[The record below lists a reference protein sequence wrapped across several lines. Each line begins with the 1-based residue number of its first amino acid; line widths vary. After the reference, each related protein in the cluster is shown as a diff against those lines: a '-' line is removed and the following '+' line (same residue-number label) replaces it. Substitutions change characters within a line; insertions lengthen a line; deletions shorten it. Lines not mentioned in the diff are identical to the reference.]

1 MATRPNPP
9 KRGSTS
15 SSRPRWYDL
24 MVIGIGAAFL
34 VALAV
39 ASFIVHDVVRQTVAT
54 GGGFALDRF
63 NAQPTQPGPGTPQPA
78 ATPTLV
84 PLEAEPPP
92 WTGNSRVTVLLMGLD
107 YRDWLAGSGAPRT
120 DTMMLVTIDPL
131 TMQAGM
137 LSIPRDLWVEIPGFG
152 FNRINTAYTY
162 GESNRLPGGGPGLAV
177 KTVESVI
184 GVPIQYYAV
193 IDFSAFE
200 RMIDEI
206 GGVDVLVTERIKI
219 SPIGQTSLW
228 LEPKPHH
235 LDGAQTLAYAR
246 VRKGAG
252 DDFGRAQRQQQVAL
266 AIIDRVVGFNMVPTL
281 ISKAPRLY
289 QEISNGI
296 RTNMSLQDMV
306 SLGWLA
312 VHVPKTDI
320 TNGVISPPK
329 MVGFY
334 TRPDG
339 AQVLRPVPDQIR
351 QLRDQI
357 FVNSSA
363 IGPSVGPIESASRP

>member
-1 MATRPNPP
+1 MSTQPSPARRSPSP
-9 KRGSTS
+9 KPQ
-15 SSRPRWYDL
+15 PRWYDV
-24 MVIGIGAAFL
+24 MVVGLGVAFF

-39 ASFIVHDVVRQTVAT
+39 AAYIVHDVVRQTVAT

-63 NAQPTQPGPGTPQPA
+63 NAQPTQPLPGSTQPVP
-78 ATPTLV
+78 TPTLV
-84 PLEAEPPP
+84 PLEATAPP
-92 WTGNSRVTVLLMGLD
+92 WTGNSRVTVLVMGLD

-120 DTMMLVTIDPL
+120 DTMMLVSIDPL
-131 TMQAGM
+131 TLKAGM

-206 GGVDVLVTERIKI
+206 GGVDVLVTDRIKI
-219 SPIGQTSLW
+219 SPIGQMSIW
-228 LEPKPHH
+228 LEPKAYH

-281 ISKAPRLY
+281 ITRAPRLY
-289 QEISNGI
+289 QEISSGI

-312 VHVPKTDI
+312 VHIPRSDI
-320 TNGVISPPK
+320 ANGVIAPPK

-351 QLRDQI
+351 VLRDQI

-363 IGPSVGPIESASRP
+363 LGPSVTPIEGASQP

>member
-1 MATRPNPP
+1 MSTRPTPSHKGP
-9 KRGSTS
+9 KTK
-15 SSRPRWYDL
+15 PVWYDL
-24 MVIGIGAAFL
+24 ALVGLGIAFL
-34 VALAV
+34 AALAV
-39 ASFIVHDVVRQTVAT
+39 AGYIVHDVVRQTVAT
-54 GGGFALDRF
+54 GGGFALNRF
-63 NAQPTQPGPGTPQPA
+63 NAQPTEPGPGATQVPP
-78 ATPTLV
+78 TPTLV
-84 PLEAEPPP
+84 PLEATAPP
-92 WTGNSRVTVLLMGLD
+92 WTGNSRVTILLMGLD
-107 YRDWLAGSGAPRT
+107 YRDWVAGSGAPRT
-120 DTMMLVTIDPL
+120 DTMMLVTFDPL
-131 TMQAGM
+131 TMTAGM

-219 SPIGQTSLW
+219 SPIGQMSIW

-246 VRKGAG
+246 VRKNAG

-266 AIIDRVVGFNMVPTL
+266 AILDRVVGFDMVPTL

-289 QEISNGI
+289 QEVSSGV
-296 RTNMSLQDMV
+296 RTNMTLQDMV

-312 VHVPKTDI
+312 VHIPKDDI
-320 TNGVISPPK
+320 TSGVISPPK

-351 QLRDQI
+351 LLRDQI
-357 FVNSSA
+357 FVDSSA
-363 IGPSVGPIESASRP
+363 IGPSVAPIESASQP

>member
-1 MATRPNPP
+1 MATQPSPPRPTTGTKSHP
-9 KRGSTS
+9 K
-15 SSRPRWYDL
+15 WYDL
-24 MVIGIGAAFL
+24 MVVGIGAAFV

-39 ASFIVHDVVRQTVAT
+39 AAYIVHDVVRQTVAT
-54 GGGFALDRF
+54 GGGFVLDRF
-63 NAQPTQPGPGTPQPA
+63 NAQPTQPGPGPTQPVP
-78 ATPTLV
+78 TPTLV
-84 PLEAEPPP
+84 PLEATAPP
-92 WTGNSRVTVLLMGLD
+92 WTGNSRVTILLMGLD
-107 YRDWLAGSGAPRT
+107 YRDWLAGIGAPRT
-120 DTMMLVTIDPL
+120 DTMMLITIDPL

-152 FNRINTAYTY
+152 FNRINTAYPF
-162 GESNRLPGGGPGLAV
+162 GKSNQLPGGGPGLAV

-184 GVPIQYYAV
+184 GVPVQYYAV

-206 GGVDVLVTERIKI
+206 GGVDVLVKERIKI

-266 AIIDRVVGFNMVPTL
+266 AILDRVVGFNMVPTL

-289 QEISNGI
+289 QEISSGI

-312 VHVPKTDI
+312 VHIPQSDI
-320 TNGVISPPK
+320 SSGVISPPG

-351 QLRDQI
+351 VLRDKI
-357 FVNSSA
+357 FVDSNA
-363 IGPSVGPIESASRP
+363 IGPSVGPVEGAGQP

>member
-1 MATRPNPP
+1 VATQPSKSP
-9 KRGSTS
+9 T
-15 SSRPRWYDL
+15 PRTVFDL
-24 MVIGIGAAFL
+24 VVLGLGLAFV

-39 ASFIVHDVVRQTVAT
+39 AAYIVHDVVRQTVAT
-54 GGGFALDRF
+54 GGQFALDQF
-63 NAQPTQPGPGTPQPA
+63 NPQPTQPGVGPTQVLP
-78 ATPTLV
+78 TPTLV
-84 PLEAEPPP
+84 PLASTPQP
-92 WTGNSRVTVLLMGLD
+92 WSGNSRVTVLLMGLD
-107 YRDWLAGSGAPRT
+107 YRDWVAGSGAPRT
-120 DTMMLVTIDPL
+120 DTMMLVSFDPL
-131 TMQAGM
+131 TMKAGL

-152 FNRINTAYTY
+152 FNRINTAYTF

-193 IDFSAFE
+193 VDFGAFE

-206 GGVDVLVTERIKI
+206 GGIDVLVTERIKI
-219 SPIGQTSLW
+219 SPIGGTSIW

-235 LDGAQTLAYAR
+235 LNGAQALAYAR

-266 AIIDRVVGFNMVPTL
+266 AVLDRVVGFDMVPTL
-281 ISKAPRLY
+281 ITKAPALY
-289 QEISNGI
+289 QELSSGI

-312 VHVPKTDI
+312 VHVPRDQI
-320 TNGVISPPK
+320 SSGVIAPPK

-339 AQVLRPVPDQIR
+339 AAVLRPVPDQIR
-351 QLRDQI
+351 ILVDQI
-357 FVNSSA
+357 FADSSA
-363 IGPSVGPIESASRP
+363 LSPDPSAVESAQKP